1 MKNISLPR
9 NERKRFYDSIVD
21 NTTTYN
27 YYVERLTDIAVS
39 RFKWT
44 GFPDSIDTRFLELT
58 LFEKGQAVVFEDDV
72 MGLLALNTAI
82 SGSWNVY
89 NVPIKRRAY
98 ATNGYNKNLTIE
110 NSVIV
115 FNNYIRTP
123 SIQHI
128 LNFSK
133 KLANIDVTI
142 QININTQKTP
152 IALKANKKQQLSV
165 LNAYKNYD
173 GNVPVIFKEDEFKD
187 DSISSMSLG
196 APFVSPELYE
206 LKTKIWNEALTFLG
220 VPNIS
225 ETKKE
230 RMITDEVQRQ
240 MGGVLASRTSF
251 ISMRKQ
257 ACEKINKM
265 FGLNVDVEYNYGG
278 DGDCQN
284 TQQNYDS

>member
-72 MGLLALNTAI
+72 MGLLSLNTAI

-123 SIQHI
+123 SVQHI

-133 KLANIDVTI
+133 KLSNIDVTI

-284 TQQNYDS
+284 TQQSYDS

>member
-1 MKNISLPR
+1 
-9 NERKRFYDSIVD
+9 
-21 NTTTYN
+21 
-27 YYVERLTDIAVS
+27 LTDIAVS

-72 MGLLALNTAI
+72 MGLLSLNTAI

-123 SIQHI
+123 SVQHI

-196 APFVSPELYE
+196 APFVSPDLYE

-284 TQQNYDS
+284 TQQSYDS

>member
-1 MKNISLPR
+1 
-9 NERKRFYDSIVD
+9 
-21 NTTTYN
+21 
-27 YYVERLTDIAVS
+27 VERLTDIAVS

-72 MGLLALNTAI
+72 MGLLSLNTAI

-123 SIQHI
+123 SVQHI

>member
-21 NTTTYN
+21 TNTTYN

-72 MGLLALNTAI
+72 MGLLSLNTAI

-123 SIQHI
+123 SVQHI

-133 KLANIDVTI
+133 KRGRYPWVRPAFRKNFLFYL
-142 QININTQKTP
+142 TP
-152 IALKANKKQQLSV
+152 VAFIRSALRGLGRRPAVGPNPVLRIRFCRLPSALS
-165 LNAYKNYD
+165 
-173 GNVPVIFKEDEFKD
+173 PVCRWL
-187 DSISSMSLG
+187 SL
-196 APFVSPELYE
+196 PVRPSPCR
-206 LKTKIWNEALTFLG
+206 
-220 VPNIS
+220 S
-225 ETKKE
+225 
-230 RMITDEVQRQ
+230 
-240 MGGVLASRTSF
+240 
-251 ISMRKQ
+251 
-257 ACEKINKM
+257 
-265 FGLNVDVEYNYGG
+265 
-278 DGDCQN
+278 
-284 TQQNYDS
+284 

>member
-21 NTTTYN
+21 TNTTYN

-44 GFPDSIDTRFLELT
+44 GFPDSIDTRFLELA

-72 MGLLALNTAI
+72 MGLLSLNTAI

-123 SIQHI
+123 SVHHI

-196 APFVSPELYE
+196 APFVSPELYD

-251 ISMRKQ
+251 IAMRKQ

-284 TQQNYDS
+284 TQQSYDS

>member
-72 MGLLALNTAI
+72 MGLLSLNTAI

-133 KLANIDVTI
+133 KLSNIDVTI

-173 GNVPVIFKEDEFKD
+173 GNVPVIFKEDDFKD

-284 TQQNYDS
+284 TQQSYDS

>member
-9 NERKRFYDSIVD
+9 NECKRFYDSIVD

-72 MGLLALNTAI
+72 MGLISLNTAI

-98 ATNGYNKNLTIE
+98 ATNGYNKNLTIK

-123 SIQHI
+123 SVQHI

-152 IALKANKKQQLSV
+152 IALKANKKLQAVCKLPSNAHFLNADEIVCYPRSFGDSRYPYTYDGLTLWAYASGNAKIEESAFSV
-165 LNAYKNYD
+165 LWA
-173 GNVPVIFKEDEFKD
+173 
-187 DSISSMSLG
+187 
-196 APFVSPELYE
+196 
-206 LKTKIWNEALTFLG
+206 
-220 VPNIS
+220 
-225 ETKKE
+225 
-230 RMITDEVQRQ
+230 
-240 MGGVLASRTSF
+240 
-251 ISMRKQ
+251 
-257 ACEKINKM
+257 
-265 FGLNVDVEYNYGG
+265 
-278 DGDCQN
+278 
-284 TQQNYDS
+284 

>member
-21 NTTTYN
+21 TNTTYN

-44 GFPDSIDTRFLELT
+44 GFPDSIDTRFLELA

-72 MGLLALNTAI
+72 MGLLSLNTAI

-115 FNNYIRTP
+115 FNNYIRT
-123 SIQHI
+123 SSVQHI

-225 ETKKE
+225 EAKKE

>member
-21 NTTTYN
+21 TNTTYN

-72 MGLLALNTAI
+72 MGLLSLNTAI

-123 SIQHI
+123 SVQHI

-133 KLANIDVTI
+133 KLTNIDVTI

-278 DGDCQN
+278 DDDCQN